1 MFLQQKKRTN
11 GENRIRWG
19 LVVGRTVESYRIAM
33 EEEIHTWDGFARA
46 LRKDDR
52 EAFGEL
58 MDMCRSF
65 ATASSNAT
73 NPLILEPMIMAMLL
87 AQQERIRTFEKKLST
102 IKPVKSNSSVTPE
115 LLTESH
121 PAVDKSLEQ
130 DPVGGDQTRLS

>member
-1 MFLQQKKRTN
+1 MFLQQEKRTN
-11 GENRIRWG
+11 GENRIHGG

-52 EAFGEL
+52 EAFDEL
-58 MDMCRSF
+58 MDICRNLAS
-65 ATASSNAT
+65 ASSCAT
-73 NPLILEPMIMAMLL
+73 NPIILEPMIMSMLL
-87 AQQERIRTFEKKLST
+87 AQQELIRTLEKKLST

>member
-1 MFLQQKKRTN
+1 
-11 GENRIRWG
+11 
-19 LVVGRTVESYRIAM
+19 VGRTVESYRIAM
-33 EEEIHTWDGFARA
+33 EEEIHRWDGFARA

-52 EAFGEL
+52 EAFDEL

-65 ATASSNAT
+65 AMASSYAT
-73 NPLILEPMIMAMLL
+73 DPIIFEPMIMSMLL
-87 AQQERIRTFEKKLST
+87 AQQERIRTLEKKLSA
-102 IKPVKSNSSVTPE
+102 IKLVKSNSSVTPE